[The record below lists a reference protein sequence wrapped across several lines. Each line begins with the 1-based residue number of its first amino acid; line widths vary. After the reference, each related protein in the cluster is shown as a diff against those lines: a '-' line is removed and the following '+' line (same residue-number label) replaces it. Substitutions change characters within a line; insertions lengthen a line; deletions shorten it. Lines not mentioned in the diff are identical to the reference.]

1 MFDDEIWYRG
11 YQGET
16 MESNRNHGNTNKQKQ
31 KRKAFLGESH
41 LTQVMIGDKMWT
53 AAEKEW
59 RCGERKEKSLPR
71 EAAGK
76 ERGPKSMDINEL
88 EKIKNN

>member
-31 KRKAFLGESH
+31 KRGVTSDPGH
-41 LTQVMIGDKMWT
+41 D
-53 AAEKEW
+53 
-59 RCGERKEKSLPR
+59 R
-71 EAAGK
+71 
-76 ERGPKSMDINEL
+76 
-88 EKIKNN
+88 